1 MRLARCPGLR
11 KTLDV
16 SRALIVIAL
25 AATLAGCSWLPDY
38 ANPVA
43 WYGDLTGA
51 SKSDATSNA
60 QPNVESLEAGGHEPY
75 PNIGTVPPVPEN
87 AMSTVD
93 REKLQK
99 GLVADRSHAEYSDQ
113 QLHAGQNVPALPGGE
128 PQVAMAATASIGA
141 PAASSA
147 GGASASTVTAS
158 SGTPA
163 TPAPGA
169 ASASTA
175 TASSA
180 TPATPAPGVSPA
192 AASPGTGTAAA
203 PATGSAAPARTPQ
216 QKVVKGSVPPPQ
228 ESPLVSPSI
237 ANLPQGET
245 PHAPPPAPTGEQ
257 PAQVAVV
264 VPTPPIPP
272 PAIAAPITPT
282 TEPPI
287 MRGPSGRRGVTLE
300 AASIVFGGAGTALSD
315 EDNRHLAEV
324 AKERQQHGGSL
335 RVIGYG
341 GNGPGTTAQQQRV
354 AGFNAALD
362 RANRVAQALVKLGVP
377 MSRMTVQAEPPL
389 AGGGR
394 ATGQVVVVLEY

>member
-1 MRLARCPGLR
+1 MRLARWPGLR

-16 SRALIVIAL
+16 SRALVVIAL

-38 ANPVA
+38 ANPVD
-43 WYGDLTGA
+43 WYRGLTGA
-51 SKSDATSNA
+51 SKSDAASNA
-60 QPNVESLEAGGHEPY
+60 QPNVENLEAGGHEPY
-75 PNIGTVPPVPEN
+75 PNIGTVPAVPED

-99 GLVADRSHAEYSDQ
+99 GLVADRAHAEYSDQ
-113 QLHAGQNVPALPGGE
+113 QLHAGQNVPPLAGQE

-147 GGASASTVTAS
+147 AG
-158 SGTPA
+158 
-163 TPAPGA
+163 

-180 TPATPAPGVSPA
+180 TPATPVPGASPA
-192 AASPGTGTAAA
+192 AASPGTGAAA
-203 PATGSAAPARTPQ
+203 SPGTGSAAPVRTPQ

-237 ANLPQGET
+237 ANLPQGEA
-245 PHAPPPAPTGEQ
+245 PHAAPPAPTGEQ

-300 AASIVFGGAGTALSD
+300 AASIVFGGAGKGLSD

-341 GNGPGTTAQQQRV
+341 GNGPGTTAAQQRV
-354 AGFNAALD
+354 SGFNAALD

-394 ATGQVVVVLEY
+394 ATGQVVVLLEY